1 MLYRVATLED
11 CAVLTS
17 LRMEMRAKRDPGFC
31 KEDLIEITH
40 AFFQRNIQN
49 GSHVAFLCEH
59 EGIVI
64 ATAGLS
70 LFEMPPTGKQPNGKV
85 GKLMNMYTV
94 PQYRRQGVAK
104 GMLGFVLAYA
114 AQNNLGRIM
123 LNASPMGK
131 PLYEGFG
138 FQLIPNEYGM
148 NLQKQK

>member
-1 MLYRVATLED
+1 
-11 CAVLTS
+11 
-17 LRMEMRAKRDPGFC
+17 
-31 KEDLIEITH
+31 
-40 AFFQRNIQN
+40 
-49 GSHVAFLCEH
+49 
-59 EGIVI
+59 
-64 ATAGLS
+64 
-70 LFEMPPTGKQPNGKV
+70 
-85 GKLMNMYTV
+85 MNMYTV

>member
-17 LRMEMRAKRDPGFC
+17 LRMKMRAERDPGFC

-70 LFEMPPTGKQPNGKV
+70 LFEMPPTGKQSNGKV

-94 PQYRRQGVAK
+94 PQQRRRGVAT
-104 GMLGFVLAYA
+104 GMLAFVLAYA
-114 AQNNLGRIM
+114 QRNALGRIM

-131 PLYEGFG
+131 SLYEKAGFK
-138 FQLIPNEYGM
+138 LISNEYM
-148 NLQKQK
+148 LDLN

>member
-17 LRMEMRAKRDPGFC
+17 LRMKMRAERDPGFC

-40 AFFQRNIQN
+40 AFFQAYWIF
-49 GSHVAFLCEH
+49 V
-59 EGIVI
+59 
-64 ATAGLS
+64 
-70 LFEMPPTGKQPNGKV
+70 M
-85 GKLMNMYTV
+85 LMYMYTV
-94 PQYRRQGVAK
+94 PQQRCLGVSI
-104 GMLGFVLAYA
+104 GMLAFVLAYA
-114 AQNNLGRIM
+114 QRYSLGRIM